1 MAGEGLRQRIPWSVR
16 DALSSEEIELATFG
30 GEEAAETTAFIGIE
44 EAAAG
49 LDATGVGAPI
59 GIAIGGLAALGF
71 GAYEIYKHLSKSDP
85 TIQLKDVQ
93 NIHASVSA
101 GGEKVDEKNTYT
113 QDIDFKAEL
122 EKDEAGFN
130 PPPFKYLGP
139 GNSLNR
145 GPAYNLVDE
154 SAREHDIAY
163 SQAKSKEDIYKAD
176 KSFISKSGNYIAEGI
191 SGKGSV
197 SDTIGAV
204 LGGVGIGTKHLLEKS
219 INKVLYP
226 TISGKNATTIKKRIR
241 TI

>member
-16 DALSSEEIELATFG
+16 DALSSEEIELATLG

-71 GAYEIYKHLSKSDP
+71 GAYEIYKHLIKSDP
-85 TIQLKDVQ
+85 TVQLKDVQ
-93 NIHASVSA
+93 KIHASVSEDNKKVN
-101 GGEKVDEKNTYT
+101 EKP
-113 QDIDFKAEL
+113 DIDFKAEL
-122 EKDEAGFN
+122 DKDEAGFN

-163 SQAKSKEDIYKAD
+163 SQAKSEEDIYKAD

-204 LGGVGIGTKHLLEKS
+204 LGGVGIGSKHLLEKS

-226 TISGKNATTIKKRIR
+226 TISGKHATTIKKRIR